1 MGRMGGTLYNRE
13 RDKECDKYCGFG
25 LVRERRGEEERIT
38 WKGLGGGGD
47 GWEDRTGGYRV
58 PYQEAISPLMP
69 AALLPFIGHL

>member
-1 MGRMGGTLYNRE
+1 MVHYITG
-13 RDKECDKYCGFG
+13 KETKNAINIVG
-25 LVRERRGEEERIT
+25 LVWFGRGEAERIT

-69 AALLPFIGHL
+69 AALLPVIGHL